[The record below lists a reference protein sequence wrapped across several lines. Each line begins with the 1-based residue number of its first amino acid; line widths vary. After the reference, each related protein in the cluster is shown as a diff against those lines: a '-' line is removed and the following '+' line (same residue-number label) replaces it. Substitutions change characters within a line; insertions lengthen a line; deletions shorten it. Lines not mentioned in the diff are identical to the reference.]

1 MRRHTQAYR
10 TETVVPQ
17 DGELRLKQLP
27 FRPGERVEIII
38 LSRRAEQNGEQAFTL
53 KDTVVKYDA
62 PTDPVAAEDWA
73 ALQ

>member
-1 MRRHTQAYR
+1 MQAYR

-17 DGELRLKQLP
+17 DGELHLQQLP
-27 FRPGERVEIII
+27 FRPGELVEVII
-38 LSRRAEQNGEQAFTL
+38 LSRRMEQTDAQPFAL

-62 PTDPVAAEDWA
+62 PTDPVAIEDWT

>member
-1 MRRHTQAYR
+1 MQAYR

-38 LSRRAEQNGEQAFTL
+38 LSRRMEPSDVQAFAL
-53 KDTVVKYDA
+53 KDTVVKYGA
-62 PTDPVAAEDWA
+62 PTDPVATLE
-73 ALQ
+73 